1 MSKQNN
7 NPLLILTAIAL
18 ITGVGLIA
26 ANKNP
31 GSAINSP
38 GSASCID
45 PNCALAEDKGEYIY
59 ISLQPNN
66 AELALLT
73 DDLLYEFSRQAKK
86 DQIYDLDLLN
96 GDRIEAFFKGKLDR
110 QVIKGIRKD
119 FDANPNTVEIDPTFS
134 SNRALVQGVNRL
146 VGLATANAEKHHFK
160 AVIVTPGTSDPDTIA
175 RIQEISQRLA
185 DSGKAENVRIYL
197 VGLDPAHR
205 IKTMSAFHPLAA
217 NTSSATASYSEWS
230 RLLRK
235 L

>member
-7 NPLLILTAIAL
+7 NPLLITIAIAL
-18 ITGVGLIA
+18 IAGAGLIA
-26 ANKNP
+26 ANKNSN
-31 GSAINSP
+31 SAINSP
-38 GSASCID
+38 GSTSCID
-45 PNCALAEDKGEYIY
+45 GNCTNVEDKGEYIY

-66 AELALLT
+66 AELALLI
-73 DDLLYEFSRQAKK
+73 DDLLYKLSRQAKK
-86 DQIYDLDLLN
+86 KQTYDFDLLN
-96 GDRIEAFFKGKLDR
+96 GDRVEAFFKGKLDR

-119 FDANPNTVEIDPTFS
+119 FDANPNTVKIDPTLS
-134 SNRALVQGVNRL
+134 SDRALVESVNRA
-146 VGLATANAEKHHFK
+146 VGLATANGESRSFK

-175 RIQEISQRLA
+175 RIQEICQRLT
-185 DSGKAENVRIYL
+185 DSGKTENVRIYL